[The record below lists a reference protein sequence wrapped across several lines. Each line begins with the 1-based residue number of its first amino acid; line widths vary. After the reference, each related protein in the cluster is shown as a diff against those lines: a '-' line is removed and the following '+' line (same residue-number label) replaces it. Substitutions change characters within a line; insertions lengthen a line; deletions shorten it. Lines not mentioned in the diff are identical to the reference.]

1 MTELPRKNYSANLDY
16 TSSPKVL
23 AVGAVYTCGAWGRP
37 VGEVLWIGISSH
49 KRRMWL
55 FPHPYCPWMQQK
67 TVQAKG
73 TGVHL
78 RAPCCHK
85 WEWLDFLHFSKCPLL
100 TLSDHFAFPIV
111 SLSPGKKAA
120 GLLFCQPA
128 AEPAAH
134 NQVWHPTWPKFAYQT
149 LLLTSPG
156 TERLLH
162 PPCTCL
168 SLGHMSLLWIPDLGA
183 RPGAGGG
190 WCWVS
195 LAHSLCLLPTSNMRK
210 IVIYSLSTKR

>member
-23 AVGAVYTCGAWGRP
+23 ALGAVYTCGAWGRP

-55 FPHPYCPWMQQK
+55 FPHPYCPWTQQK
-67 TVQAKG
+67 TVQAKE

-78 RAPCCHK
+78 RAPCCHSTNESG
-85 WEWLDFLHFSKCPLL
+85 WTSCTFPNVHF
-100 TLSDHFAFPIV
+100 LSDHFAFPIV

-128 AEPAAH
+128 AKLL
-134 NQVWHPTWPKFAYQT
+134 NQQHTIKSDT
-149 LLLTSPG
+149 LLDP
-156 TERLLH
+156 
-162 PPCTCL
+162 
-168 SLGHMSLLWIPDLGA
+168 SLLTKPCYSPPQEQKG
-183 RPGAGGG
+183 
-190 WCWVS
+190 S
-195 LAHSLCLLPTSNMRK
+195 YTHSAP
-210 IVIYSLSTKR
+210 VFP